1 MPAVRLSLCSVAVL
15 FGVFLAGSVKAQ
27 ESSET
32 TPPNVSPGAA
42 DSLWGKIVAIREA
55 ESSATRDPGAATSIR
70 VTDVE
75 MESFVFFSMKDE
87 IPARV
92 RLIDVTIESGTIS
105 AFTELR
111 FDTQEGSGNPIVDIL
126 LQNPHSLFVKG
137 ALEGHAGEGTFQ
149 LQQVRVDG
157 FPVPIA
163 VVEVLID
170 QFVKPRFPR
179 VDLDEGFLIP
189 WGIDAIALDP
199 EGAIITY

>member
-1 MPAVRLSLCSVAVL
+1 MSAVRLPLCLVTVCL
-15 FGVFLAGSVKAQ
+15 GFFLAGPIKSQ

-32 TPPNVSPGAA
+32 IPANVSPDAA

-55 ESSATRDPGAATSIR
+55 ESSSTRNRDAASSIR

-87 IPARV
+87 IPANV
-92 RLIDVTIESGTIS
+92 RSIDVTVEAGTIS
-105 AFTELR
+105 AATELL
-111 FDTQEGSGNPIVDIL
+111 FDSQEGSGNPIVDIL

-137 ALEGHAGEGTFQ
+137 ALEGHAGRGTFE

-163 VVEVLID
+163 VVEILVD
-170 QFVKPRFPR
+170 RFVVPRFPQ
-179 VDLDEGFLIP
+179 VDLDEEFPIP
-189 WGIDAIALDP
+189 WGIEEIDLAE
-199 EGAIITY
+199 EGVTITY